1 MEAGESDLKA
11 NVVGVN
17 ILKYLLPCI
26 EFINLSVGKS
36 QSILVHCDSGVCL
49 APAVILAYLI
59 KEKGMTLL
67 NAVNLLV
74 HEKAYLNVAI
84 NTSIW

>member
-1 MEAGESDLKA
+1 MEAGEADLKS
-11 NVVGVN
+11 NIFGVN
-17 ILKYLLPCI
+17 ILKYFLPCI
-26 EFINLSVGKS
+26 EFINMSIEKNQG
-36 QSILVHCDSGVCL
+36 ILVHCDSGVCL
-49 APAVILAYLI
+49 APAIILAYLI

-67 NAVNLLV
+67 TAVNLLV